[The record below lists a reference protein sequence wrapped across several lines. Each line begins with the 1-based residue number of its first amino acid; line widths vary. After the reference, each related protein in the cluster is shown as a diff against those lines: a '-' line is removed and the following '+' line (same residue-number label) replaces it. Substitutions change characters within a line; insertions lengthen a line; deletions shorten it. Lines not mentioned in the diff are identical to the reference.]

1 MRQINILATAIFAAG
16 ACFLCLASHVS
27 AAPPQATIGSGFHNA
42 SNGFF
47 ENNGVNFGF
56 NIPAPLP
63 TNGQSAVVGL
73 NPFGGVNPGGINFG
87 QGGAGGVAPGVGG
100 FNPADANTFG
110 FTINSGLGAFNFGI
124 TASQGSDSFVGSQSA
139 SVTVMDGGTGFISDA
154 SLRPFVTSV
163 TPVVGG
169 FAGASQPQF
178 MIPGPAPAVAPFG
191 SSALGERLH
200 RLGEKPGPREKSPAG
215 SAIQVEDAV
224 AEVPQDSFARELA
237 TARQSTAGQP
247 AAGVAEIRA
256 QQAAVDEAANAELRG
271 ILAQAEEAMNLGK
284 PNVAKIYYQQLA
296 RRATGS
302 LKQQALDALKDIEAK
317 K

>member
-1 MRQINILATAIFAAG
+1 MRQINVAATATLAAG
-16 ACFLCLASHVS
+16 ALFVCFASQVS
-27 AAPPQATIGSGFHNA
+27 AAPPQATVGSGFHNV

-73 NPFGGVNPGGINFG
+73 NAFGGVNPGGINFG

-100 FNPADANTFG
+100 FNPANANTFG

-169 FAGASQPQF
+169 FAGAAQPQF
-178 MIPGPAPAVAPFG
+178 MFPSPAPAVSPFG
-191 SSALGERLH
+191 TSALSERLH
-200 RLGEKPGPREKSPAG
+200 RLGEATGPRDKVPAAG
-215 SAIQVEDAV
+215 ANHVENAV
-224 AEVPQDSFARELA
+224 AEAPQDGFARELA
-237 TARQSTAGQP
+237 TARQSTAGRP

-271 ILAQAEEAMNLGK
+271 ILARAEEAMSLGK
-284 PNVAKIYYQQLA
+284 TNVAKIYYQQLA

-302 LKQQALDALKDIEAK
+302 LKQQAIDAVKEIEAK